1 MDAPGD
7 QFPPLPEPISPNPV
21 NSGSDR
27 TIILKTFIWS
37 GVGKSQGT
45 QLILTDLA
53 GNEVWAPSCGQSS
66 ETHELVLNDP
76 LRLDGVIIKQL
87 PAGVVYI
94 YKE

>member
-1 MDAPGD
+1 VTT
-7 QFPPLPEPISPNPV
+7 LPVDI
-21 NSGSDR
+21 GM
-27 TIILKTFIWS
+27 K
-37 GVGKSQGT
+37 
-45 QLILTDLA
+45 A